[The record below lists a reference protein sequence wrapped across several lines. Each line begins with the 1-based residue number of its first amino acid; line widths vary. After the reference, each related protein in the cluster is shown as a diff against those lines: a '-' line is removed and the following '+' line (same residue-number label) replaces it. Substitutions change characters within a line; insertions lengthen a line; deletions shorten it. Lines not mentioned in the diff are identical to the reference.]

1 MKDTTALDCLLR
13 TFADCEAVLLESVW
27 APPAAELRADGCE
40 HGPSDGWSAK
50 QKQWLSFTQLTPNP
64 PHGCK
69 AKVKPTEET
78 RAGTAAGGASVPKGD
93 GFSGLG

>member
-40 HGPSDGWSAK
+40 HGPSDGWS
-50 QKQWLSFTQLTPNP
+50 
-64 PHGCK
+64 GK
-69 AKVKPTEET
+69 AKTMAEFHPTDPKPSTWLQSKE
-78 RAGTAAGGASVPKGD
+78 
-93 GFSGLG
+93 

>member
-69 AKVKPTEET
+69 AKSEAH
-78 RAGTAAGGASVPKGD
+78 RGNKGRD
-93 GFSGLG
+93 SSWRSIST